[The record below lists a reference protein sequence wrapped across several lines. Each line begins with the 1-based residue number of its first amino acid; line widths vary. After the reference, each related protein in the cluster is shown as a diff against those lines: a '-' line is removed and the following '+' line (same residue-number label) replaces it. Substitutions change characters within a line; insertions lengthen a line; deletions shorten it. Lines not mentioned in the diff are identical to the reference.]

1 MNFSGILSDIIYYVG
16 MVVEY
21 ISVVVV
27 VVAVIIALIHLIS
40 RREMKENIRAEFAK
54 NIMFG
59 LEFVIAADILLVTV
73 ARDLT
78 EILQLGG
85 MVVIRI
91 LLGYA
96 LRKEL
101 PVKKKK

>member
-1 MNFSGILSDIIYYVG
+1 

-21 ISVVVV
+21 IGVVVV
-27 VVAVIIALIHLIS
+27 IVAVIVALVHLIS
-40 RREMKENIRAEFAK
+40 RREIKENIRAEFAK

-101 PVKKKK
+101 PVKKKKYL